1 MVKQLTAKPS
11 TNEVKQVPQKVK
23 SAVIKFFMFRKKQ
36 KKMSFAQ
43 AQDVYLRLKQEK
55 EEEKQRVR
63 AEREKRNETIAAT
76 NKSRKKMN
84 QALAKRN
91 KKGQPNLNAQM
102 DVLLEKIQKRVDK
115 EKKGTK

>member
-1 MVKQLTAKPS
+1 MGNRSKVDNAANAT
-11 TNEVKQVPQKVK
+11 KQVPEKVK
-23 SAVIKFFMFRKKQ
+23 SKKQ

-55 EEEKQRVR
+55 EEEKQRER

>member
-1 MVKQLTAKPS
+1 MVNRSETGNDAHDAKQP
-11 TNEVKQVPQKVK
+11 VKKVK
-23 SAVIKFFMFRKKQ
+23 SKKE

-55 EEEKQRVR
+55 EEEKQRER

-115 EKKGTK
+115 DKKGTK

>member
-1 MVKQLTAKPS
+1 MVKQSTAETS
-11 TNEVKQVPQKVK
+11 TNEAKQVPQKVK
-23 SAVIKFFMFRKKQ
+23 SKKQ

-55 EEEKQRVR
+55 EEEKQRER

-115 EKKGTK
+115 EKKGTQ